1 VLTYLCV
8 CVLCAL
14 CCRRT
19 GFEFEFSD
27 YRGLQRWKEIHFFFE
42 GSLNVYFE
50 NIGVVKFLCN
60 IGRFNTVCV
69 CKLFCRHVRGI
80 LFLRL
85 IRKFG
90 EGV

>member
-1 VLTYLCV
+1 MERDSFL
-8 CVLCAL
+8 
-14 CCRRT
+14 
-19 GFEFEFSD
+19 
-27 YRGLQRWKEIHFFFE
+27 FE

-80 LFLRL
+80 LFL
-85 IRKFG
+85 
-90 EGV
+90 